1 MPIMQEGRGKRMPF
15 LFLSPSTQYFNP
27 YVTTGDERYWMN
39 ALADEMMP
47 YLHASG
53 ITVTR
58 NDPDGSAAQ
67 SIRDSNASRQDFH
80 LALHSNAAPQA
91 LAGQLRGVDFYYY
104 PTSEAGLRMAN
115 ILVDNMKTIY
125 PLPDRVQARPSTIIG
140 EIRRTRVPAVLAEI
154 GYHDNVDDANWLT
167 GNLDA
172 VARTLSLGV
181 TEYFGVPFLT
191 PGDEFEAEAAGADG
205 YLRLRS
211 YPEPDAEILAQL
223 PNGTP
228 VTVLGNFDTWYT
240 VRADTLYGFAPIT
253 EVQLAVMPLADLVKI
268 ARKNIKKEQQNAL
281 PNGLICLKGGELQHE
296 ILPFRKQAV
305 SLNLSDHF
313 KEEFFQTKKVVYV
326 PV

>member
-1 MPIMQEGRGKRMPF
+1 
-15 LFLSPSTQYFNP
+15 
-27 YVTTGDERYWMN
+27 MN

-58 NDPDGSAAQ
+58 NDPDGSASQ

-140 EIRRTRVPAVLAEI
+140 EVRRTRVPAVLAEI

-253 EVQLAVMPLADLVKI
+253 EVQLAVMPLT
-268 ARKNIKKEQQNAL
+268 E
-281 PNGLICLKGGELQHE
+281 
-296 ILPFRKQAV
+296 
-305 SLNLSDHF
+305 S
-313 KEEFFQTKKVVYV
+313 
-326 PV
+326 

>member
-115 ILVDNMKTIY
+115 ILVDNMKTSIRCRTACR
-125 PLPDRVQARPSTIIG
+125 PGRARSSARSAGRGSRPCW
-140 EIRRTRVPAVLAEI
+140 RRSGITTM
-154 GYHDNVDDANWLT
+154 WTTQT
-167 GNLDA
+167 G
-172 VARTLSLGV
+172 
-181 TEYFGVPFLT
+181 
-191 PGDEFEAEAAGADG
+191 
-205 YLRLRS
+205 
-211 YPEPDAEILAQL
+211 
-223 PNGTP
+223 
-228 VTVLGNFDTWYT
+228 
-240 VRADTLYGFAPIT
+240 
-253 EVQLAVMPLADLVKI
+253 
-268 ARKNIKKEQQNAL
+268 
-281 PNGLICLKGGELQHE
+281 
-296 ILPFRKQAV
+296 
-305 SLNLSDHF
+305 
-313 KEEFFQTKKVVYV
+313 
-326 PV
+326 

>member
-1 MPIMQEGRGKRMPF
+1 M
-15 LFLSPSTQYFNP
+15 
-27 YVTTGDERYWMN
+27 
-39 ALADEMMP
+39 
-47 YLHASG
+47 
-53 ITVTR
+53 
-58 NDPDGSAAQ
+58 
-67 SIRDSNASRQDFH
+67 
-80 LALHSNAAPQA
+80 
-91 LAGQLRGVDFYYY
+91 
-104 PTSEAGLRMAN
+104 
-115 ILVDNMKTIY
+115 
-125 PLPDRVQARPSTIIG
+125 
-140 EIRRTRVPAVLAEI
+140 LAEI

-253 EVQLAVMPLADLVKI
+253 EVQLAVMPLV
-268 ARKNIKKEQQNAL
+268 EQ
-281 PNGLICLKGGELQHE
+281 
-296 ILPFRKQAV
+296 
-305 SLNLSDHF
+305 
-313 KEEFFQTKKVVYV
+313 
-326 PV
+326 